1 MAHTLRGVA
10 AQMGAA
16 GISGDAKRLE
26 AVTKAHDGGW
36 QDEATAVLDEFA
48 PRFATLIAA
57 IRERRQDKVPPVPAR
72 HDARIPLGEVR
83 ATLLRQL
90 ERADPL
96 SHESLAHNAVLLKS
110 AWGDV
115 YEQLL
120 TLVENFDFDG
130 ALHLLQSRQ
139 QASKQ

>member
-1 MAHTLRGVA
+1 MKSFAFVFPG
-10 AQMGAA
+10 QG
-16 GISGDAKRLE
+16 SQ
-26 AVTKAHDGGW
+26 AVGM
-36 QDEATAVLDEFA
+36 LD
-48 PRFATLIAA
+48 
-57 IRERRQDKVPPVPAR
+57 
-72 HDARIPLGEVR
+72 
-83 ATLLRQL
+83 
-90 ERADPL
+90 
-96 SHESLAHNAVLLKS
+96 